1 MRRTLLHTVILAL
14 LSTTIGIAQVVHVKS
29 PNSKIDMALE
39 NGAKIDGKVD
49 RYQFPMIL

>member
-1 MRRTLLHTVILAL
+1 MIRSFLFGIVLAFF
-14 LSTTIGIAQVVHVKS
+14 STSVCIAQVIHVKS
-29 PNSKIDMALE
+29 PNGKIDMALE